1 MAVDPADHASNLA
14 ENASQSFKT
23 ASEHQDMA
31 HRAVQT
37 AQETGASAWET
48 TEKASGQAGEVAG
61 EAYERGERAAHEL
74 MRRAEAQP
82 LTSTRRNS
90 RSRRA
95 PARHRSESAAPT
107 AVKARALRGAPMT
120 DRRTP
125 RGSMIGAALNTL
137 PDLLADELDVV
148 FIGINPS
155 LYSAARGHY
164 FARPSNRFWPC
175 FSRSMLSGRAREGLG
190 IAQLTPEHDH
200 VLLRYGFGF
209 TDLVKRPTVRAS
221 DLTVDE
227 FESGVA
233 SVRAMIERRRPR
245 MACFHG
251 ITGYRRVHQAI
262 AASDPSPVLGLQ
274 PARIFRTRLF
284 VVPSPS
290 GANAHV
296 SRAEQIHWYDRL
308 AECMVASARCGA

>member
-1 MAVDPADHASNLA
+1 PIDFLQLRLQVGARLGALLGRRRRRRHVRDGAHHAVPQRPALNRVSARPSTLRHGSLLSTLPASRRSCVQSANRRFPVVIPRDTRFNGKGRGQWLAVDVVLTETSSREKQMAVDPADHASNLA

-107 AVKARALRGAPMT
+107 AVKARALQGAPMT

-164 FARPSNRFWPC
+164 FARPSNRF
-175 FSRSMLSGRAREGLG
+175 
-190 IAQLTPEHDH
+190 
-200 VLLRYGFGF
+200 
-209 TDLVKRPTVRAS
+209 
-221 DLTVDE
+221 
-227 FESGVA
+227 
-233 SVRAMIERRRPR
+233 
-245 MACFHG
+245 
-251 ITGYRRVHQAI
+251 
-262 AASDPSPVLGLQ
+262 
-274 PARIFRTRLF
+274 
-284 VVPSPS
+284 
-290 GANAHV
+290 
-296 SRAEQIHWYDRL
+296 
-308 AECMVASARCGA
+308 